1 MPKPHLS
8 IIAAMALNR
17 VIGRD
22 NRLPWH
28 LPNDL
33 KHFKALTL
41 GKPMLMGRKT
51 WESLPGI
58 LPGRRHIIISRNP
71 NYQATGAELA
81 TDLDAAIRL
90 AGPVEEV
97 MLVGGAQLYT
107 QALPL
112 ADRLYLTLVKATLD
126 GDAFFPEF
134 DQSSWQLRGEEDH
147 QADARHAYG
156 YSFMEYRRKNAICSS
171 GQ

>member
-1 MPKPHLS
+1 MPKPRLS
-8 IIAAMALNR
+8 IIAAMARNR

-71 NYQATGAELA
+71 NYQAAGAELA
-81 TDLDAAIRL
+81 TDLEAAIRL
-90 AGPVEEV
+90 AGPVEDI
-97 MLVGGAQLYT
+97 MLVGGAQLYA

-112 ADRLYLTLVKATLD
+112 AERLYLTLVEAEPA

-134 DQSSWQLRGEEDH
+134 DPSTWEPVDEEH
-147 QADARHAYG
+147 HAADARHACG
-156 YSFMEYRRKNAICSS
+156 YSFMTYQRRRPSL
-171 GQ
+171 